1 MKNLNFFL
9 QALRMFLIEG
19 FLFLIIFFL
28 GLLTLKKNYFQD
40 NVQFYFRAPAIS
52 FLKFIF
58 YFFCVTLFL
67 FLIIYFLKSK
77 RKKRIILKIIFLFP
91 AFFGSFSLLLFWF
104 QPLLVLL
111 LILIIIFWWAK
122 RPKVI
127 NHDILIILG
136 TSGVSTVLGQSF
148 SPEILVYLLIFFS
161 IYDIVA
167 VYKTKHM
174 VKMAKEMMEHQAILA
189 LVVPKKLEGFNE
201 NIEKVVPGENFLIL
215 GGGDLAF
222 PAIFSL
228 SLYQRGIWASII
240 VAAFSLVGFFANNL
254 ILFSQKERK
263 AIPALPLIALFSIIG
278 YLIAIKMR

>member
-1 MKNLNFFL
+1 
-9 QALRMFLIEG
+9 MFLIEG
-19 FLFLIIFFL
+19 FLFLTIFFL
-28 GLLTLKKNYFQD
+28 GLLTLKKHYHKND
-40 NVQFYFRAPAIS
+40 VQFYFQIPSIS

-58 YFFCVTLFL
+58 YFFCLTFFL

-77 RKKRIILKIIFLFP
+77 RKKRIIFKIIFLF
-91 AFFGSFSLLLFWF
+91 AVFFGGFSLFLLWF
-104 QPLLVLL
+104 QPLLALL
-111 LILIIIFWWAK
+111 LMLIIIFWWAK

-136 TSGVSTVLGQSF
+136 ISGVSTILSQSF
-148 SPEILVYLLIFFS
+148 SPKILVCLLLFFS

-189 LVVPKKLEGFNE
+189 LIVPKKLEGFKE
-201 NIEKVVPGENFLIL
+201 NTEKIIPGENFLIL

-228 SLYQRGIWASII
+228 SLYQRGVWTSII
-240 VAAFSLVGFFANNL
+240 VVAFSLVGFFANNL

-263 AIPALPLIALFSIIG
+263 AIPALPLIALFSLIG
-278 YLIAIKMR
+278 FLMTINK